1 MGNMDLYE
9 QEKRVAEYYA
19 TIGRVIRSTWRIRD
33 TGELLQ
39 TFAEQ
44 IGLHFGWHTAAI
56 LLKRR
61 NFLHLNTFYSQ
72 KVLHFVDESI
82 NLNDIKTAANDDQAS
97 INDDAADKM
106 PLQKAAKADVIT
118 DAVKLEKAIQ
128 NEGKL
133 ASFSVLSDQT
143 VKDPSLQRLY
153 WLAIPLSN
161 RDEMIGVLLIGRED
175 EAFDSCEI
183 GIIHDLAEHVA
194 LAIDNVKLYEEN
206 EQLVLEEERRRLARD
221 LHDSVNQKLFS
232 LSLVAQGLRMRAGK
246 ENSVV
251 QEGLLE
257 IGGLAQEALA
267 EMKSLIW
274 GLRSEE
280 DYRSAAELLKDYAG
294 KLGLSLNMKPGENM
308 RLSPRIEEALW
319 RIGQEALNNV
329 KKHAGVESVEAEI
342 LYEQDRVRMKIEDKG
357 RGFKLSAPPFGTLGL
372 VGMRE
377 RVELLNGSLEIRSEE
392 NRGTVIEVELPLNEG
407 GKRKW

>member
-1 MGNMDLYE
+1 MDLYE

-19 TIGRVIRSTWRIRD
+19 TIGRVIRSTWRIRG

-44 IGLHFGWHTAAI
+44 IGLHFGWNTAAI
-56 LLKRR
+56 LLKR
-61 NFLHLNTFYSQ
+61 NHFLHLNTFYSQ
-72 KVLHFVDESI
+72 KELHYVDESI
-82 NLNDIKTAANDDQAS
+82 NLDDIKGAANKDQVPSQKAT
-97 INDDAADKM
+97 IADVVTDALK
-106 PLQKAAKADVIT
+106 LQKAV
-118 DAVKLEKAIQ
+118 Q

-133 ASFSVLSDQT
+133 HSFPVLNNSAET
-143 VKDPSLQRLY
+143 VHSFQRLH
-153 WLAIPLSN
+153 WLAIPLTN
-161 RDEMIGVLLIGRED
+161 RDEIIGVLLIGRAD

-194 LAIDNVKLYEEN
+194 LAIDNVTLYEEN

-232 LSLVAQGLRMRAGK
+232 LSLVSQGLRMRVDK
-246 ENSVV
+246 DNSVA

-274 GLRSEE
+274 GLRPEE
-280 DYRSAAELLKDYAG
+280 DHRTVAELLKDYAG
-294 KLGLSLNMKPGENM
+294 KLGLSMNMKRGENM
-308 RLSPRIEEALW
+308 RFSPRIEEALW

-329 KKHAGVESVEAEI
+329 KKHAGVEHVEFEI
-342 LYEQDRVRMKIEDKG
+342 INEQDKVRMKIADKG
-357 RGFKLSAPPFGTLGL
+357 RGFKLSAPTFGTLGL
-372 VGMRE
+372 IGMRE
-377 RVELLNGSLEIRSEE
+377 RVRQLNGSLEIASEE
-392 NRGTVIEVELPLNEG
+392 DRGTVIEVKLPLQG
-407 GKRKW
+407 GDKRGW